1 MSLKKI
7 SELNKVPQACDSH
20 ADKTNSRL
28 SRNFREKVTMKGE
41 NCPAVSYK
49 VYYPRIKKCAD
60 GTYIMFNQDSRVS
73 ACVYYAKS
81 YDGLYY
87 SKRQPLFAAKLTVRD
102 DGEEDKLCYAS
113 CDAIVLK
120 NGKILAFASYRYNK
134 GYVLDAKYS
143 GLLMR
148 VSEDNGSTW
157 SPERLIYLGRNW
169 EPHAI
174 ELESGEVQVCFSHTA
189 PKFYLDPT
197 VRNASKIRTSSGSA
211 IIRSFDGGE
220 TWTPSVMGAPY
231 AAHRVTQNYVE
242 TMENGTKIFT
252 NQMPVQL
259 ALHNGDIALATESD
273 MAVGRFML
281 TMSYSADNWVRPLDI
296 DEDGPSDKQAAFAYG
311 AGPYL
316 AQFESGETVLSYNTL
331 DMYHIRMG
339 DGRARNFTE
348 DRMFV
353 AFDEKHGYWGC
364 TLCDSTHSILVA
376 MPNVRETKDE
386 RGRIV
391 GCDNDMMIERYYL
404 NHDIRAEK
412 YDGGKAWDKCGDA
425 LFAGGKCRAQISVRA
440 AYDDEALY
448 IRVDRLDD
456 VLEHRDGEKLFISCG
471 DGFITCDY
479 SLEGEVYATFNSK
492 TVKDIEVSTKLYGK
506 LDGYAFSEN
515 GSVTEIKIPRKYV
528 GDCDSVGIY
537 AKLSDYNGDNC
548 ITDGFPGVDE
558 NDKDTYYNVS
568 LK

>member
-7 SELNKVPQACDSH
+7 SQLNKISQARDSH
-20 ADKTNSRL
+20 AEAVNSRL
-28 SRNFREKVTMKGE
+28 SRNFREKVTMVGAK
-41 NCPAVSYK
+41 CPAVSYK

-87 SKRQPLFAAKLTVRD
+87 SNRQPLFNASLTVRD

-120 NGKILAFASYRYNK
+120 SGKILAFASYRYNK

-143 GLLMR
+143 GLLMK

-157 SPERLIYLGRNW
+157 SKEKLIYLGRNW

-174 ELESGEVQVCFSHTA
+174 QLESGEVQVYFSHTA
-189 PKFYLDPT
+189 PKFYLDKT
-197 VRNASKIRTSSGSA
+197 VRTDSKIHTSSGSA
-211 IIRSFDGGE
+211 MLRSLDEGE
-220 TWTPSVMGAPY
+220 SWEPYVMAPPY

-252 NQMPVQL
+252 NQMPVAL
-259 ALHNGDIALATESD
+259 ALNNGDIALATESD

-281 TMSYSADNWVRPLDI
+281 TMSYSNDNWARPLDI
-296 DEDGPSDKQAAFAYG
+296 DEDGPKDKQAAFAYG

-316 AQFESGETVLSYNTL
+316 AQFESGETVLAYNTL

-339 DGRARNFTE
+339 DGCARNFTE
-348 DRMFV
+348 DRMFI
-353 AFDEKHGYWGC
+353 AFDEKHGYWGSIL
-364 TLCDSTHSILVA
+364 TDSSHSLLVA

-386 RGRIV
+386 RGRII

-412 YDGGKAWDKCGDA
+412 YEGGKAWDRCGDA
-425 LFAGGKCRAQISVRA
+425 LFAGGKCRAQISLRV
-440 AYDDEALY
+440 AYDEDNLY
-448 IRVDRLDD
+448 VRVDRVDD
-456 VLEHRDGEKLFISCG
+456 VLEHRDGEKIFISCG

-479 SLEGEVYATFNSK
+479 SLEGEDYCTYNARK
-492 TVKDIEVSTKLYGK
+492 VKDIAISTTLYGK
-506 LDGYAFSEN
+506 LDGPAFSDN
-515 GSVTEIKIPRKYV
+515 GAVTEIKIPRKYI
-528 GDCDSVGIY
+528 GDADTIGIY
-537 AKLSDYNGDNC
+537 AKLKDYCGDNC
-548 ITDGFPGVDE
+548 VTDGFPGIDE
-558 NDKDTYYNVS
+558 NDKDTYYKVS